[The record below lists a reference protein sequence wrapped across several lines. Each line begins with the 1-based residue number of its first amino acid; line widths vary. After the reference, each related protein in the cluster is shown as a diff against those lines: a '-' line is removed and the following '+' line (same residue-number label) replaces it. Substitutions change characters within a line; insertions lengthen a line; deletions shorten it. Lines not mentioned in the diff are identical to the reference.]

1 MMIIGIDPF
10 IVYGAIA
17 VCLIFLLRRRLWLP
31 SRYGR
36 WLRPAV

>member
-17 VCLIFLLRRRLWLP
+17 VCLIFLLRLGG
-31 SRYGR
+31 S
-36 WLRPAV
+36 AHS